1 MASVLIALGS
11 NYHQSAH
18 IQWASQRLAALLDGV
33 TMSRVLWTPDIHG
46 RGLWYMN
53 RLLRARTTLSPT
65 QLNEL
70 LKQTEQETRRTKEHV
85 TIDLDLMQY
94 DTERYHLAD
103 WERPYIQK
111 LIKYDARFYA
121 HDSP

>member
-1 MASVLIALGS
+1 MNSVLIALGS
-11 NYHQSAH
+11 NTLQCAH
-18 IQWASQRLAALLDGV
+18 IQWASQRLSALLSDV

-53 RLLRARTTLSPT
+53 RLLWGRTSLSPT
-65 QLNEL
+65 DLTTL
-70 LKQTEQETRRTKEHV
+70 LKQIEQETGRTRQRV

-94 DTERYHLAD
+94 GHQRYHLTD

-111 LIKYDARFYA
+111 LL
-121 HDSP
+121 

>member
-1 MASVLIALGS
+1 MANVLIALGS

-18 IQWASQRLAALLDGV
+18 IQWASQRLAALMANV
-33 TMSRVLWTPDIHG
+33 TLSPVLWTPDIHG

-53 RLLRARTTLSPT
+53 RLLRAQTTLSPT
-65 QLNEL
+65 QLTAL
-70 LKQTEQETRRTKEHV
+70 LKQIEQETQRTSQHV

-94 DTERYHLAD
+94 GHQRYHLTD

-111 LIKYDARFYA
+111 LL
-121 HDSP
+121 

>member
-18 IQWASQRLAALLDGV
+18 IQWASQRLAALLAGV
-33 TMSRVLWTPDIHG
+33 TLSPILWTPDIHG

-53 RLLRARTTLSPT
+53 RLLRARTMLSPT
-65 QLNEL
+65 QLTAL
-70 LKQTEQETRRTKEHV
+70 LKQIEQETQRTKQHV

-94 DTERYHLAD
+94 DDQRFHLDD
-103 WERPYIQK
+103 WQRPYIQN
-111 LIKYDARFYA
+111 LIDFM
-121 HDSP
+121 

>member
-18 IQWASQRLAALLDGV
+18 IQWASQRLATLLDGV

-53 RLLRARTTLSPT
+53 RLLWGKTTLLPS
-65 QLNEL
+65 QLTTM
-70 LKQTEQETRRTKEHV
+70 LKQIEQETQRTKQRV

-94 DTERYHLAD
+94 DKERYHLDD
-103 WERPYIQK
+103 WQRPYIQ
-111 LIKYDARFYA
+111 LLL
-121 HDSP
+121 

>member
-18 IQWASQRLAALLDGV
+18 IQWASQRLGTLLDGV

-53 RLLRARTTLSPT
+53 RLLWGHTTLSSDR
-65 QLNEL
+65 LVAR
-70 LKQTEQETRRTKEHV
+70 LKQIEQETGRTKQHV

-94 DTERYHLAD
+94 DKERYHLDD
-103 WERPYIQK
+103 WQRPYIQQ
-111 LIKYDARFYA
+111 LL
-121 HDSP
+121 P